1 MQINEYGK
9 HDSPIILIQPV
20 DDHDLSWI
28 EIEAGWI
35 KEYAGMDF
43 RLITVK
49 TDDWFSDLTP
59 WSAPAAYGDMEFGD
73 GAKKT
78 LEEILK
84 LAGEAGKQYI
94 IGGYSLA
101 GLFALW
107 AGCQTDAFA
116 GVAAASPSVWYP
128 GFSQYMECH
137 RMKSEHVYLS
147 LGDRE
152 EKTRNP
158 IMAAVGERI
167 REIHASL
174 ESRGIN
180 CCLEWNEGNHFRD
193 PDLRTARAFAWV
205 MKGINLPM
213 HKLSSGNI
221 FNIGI

>member
-9 HDSPIILIQPV
+9 PDSPLVLIQPV
-20 DDHDLSWI
+20 DDHDLAWI

-59 WSAPAAYGDMEFGD
+59 WRAPAVFGGMEFGD
-73 GAKKT
+73 GAEKT

-84 LAGEAGKQYI
+84 LTGEAGKRYI
-94 IGGYSLA
+94 LGGYSLA

-107 AGCQTDAFA
+107 AGSRTDVFA
-116 GVAAASPSVWYP
+116 GVAAASPSAWYP
-128 GFSQYMECH
+128 DFAEYMNGH
-137 RMKSEHVYLS
+137 DFKAWHVYLS

-158 IMAAVGERI
+158 VMATVGNRI
-167 REIHASL
+167 REIYASL
-174 ESRGIN
+174 EAKGID

-193 PDLRTARAFAWV
+193 PDLRTAGAFAWV
-205 MKGINLPM
+205 MK
-213 HKLSSGNI
+213 NI
-221 FNIGI
+221 

>member
-9 HDSPIILIQPV
+9 LNSPIVLIQPV

-35 KEYAGMDF
+35 KEYAGLDF
-43 RLITVK
+43 RLLTVK

-59 WSAPAAYGDMEFGD
+59 WSAPAAYEDLAFGD
-73 GAKKT
+73 GAQKT

-84 LAGEAGKQYI
+84 LPGEPEKQYI

-137 RMKSEHVYLS
+137 PMKAQYVCLS
-147 LGDRE
+147 LGNRE

-158 IMAAVGERI
+158 IMATVGDRI

-174 ESRGIN
+174 KSQGID

-193 PDLRTARAFAWV
+193 PDLRTARAFARV
-205 MKGINLPM
+205 MKEVNRFIA
-213 HKLSSGNI
+213 S
-221 FNIGI
+221 

>member
-9 HDSPIILIQPV
+9 PDSPLVLIQPV
-20 DDHDLSWI
+20 DDHDLAWI

-59 WSAPAAYGDMEFGD
+59 WRAPAVFGGMEFGD
-73 GAKKT
+73 GAEKT

-84 LAGEAGKQYI
+84 LTGEAGKRYI
-94 IGGYSLA
+94 LGGYSLA

-107 AGCQTDAFA
+107 AGSRTDVFA

-128 GFSQYMECH
+128 DFAEYMNGH
-137 RMKSEHVYLS
+137 DFKARHVYLS

-158 IMAAVGERI
+158 VMATVGNRI
-167 REIHASL
+167 REIYASL
-174 ESRGIN
+174 EAEGID

-193 PDLRTARAFAWV
+193 PDLRTAGAFAWV
-205 MKGINLPM
+205 MK
-213 HKLSSGNI
+213 NI
-221 FNIGI
+221 